1 MSEKERYNNNNW
13 IVIGNATIDLS
24 LQQNSDENYVY
35 SVEENKI
42 YRVHHTCSIFRRC
55 CKLMKTNRI
64 SYASHDYWTLFFFFF
79 VLCDFFSFSV
89 LFSHHTQF
97 FMYCFICIYIP
108 AIIYLFTLNLIICFC
123 QKKK

>member
-42 YRVHHTCSIFRRC
+42 YRVHIPVRFLGDVANLWRQIEFRMP
-55 CKLMKTNRI
+55 LMFI
-64 SYASHDYWTLFFFFF
+64 ELFFFYILFF
-79 VLCDFFSFSV
+79 VSFFSPFALCHT
-89 LFSHHTQF
+89 LF
-97 FMYCFICIYIP
+97 CFATIYIFFP
-108 AIIYLFTLNLIICFC
+108 DSIIIIYL
-123 QKKK
+123 